1 MLNMIVWLA
10 SYPKSGN
17 TWIRLFLSYLLSDE
31 KKQNINEFDNTK
43 FKLKMDQF
51 PIRSHFDGLTSNPN
65 DINEFVKNCTLAQ
78 TKLNLDNK
86 LKIYKTH
93 NAFWKSNNY
102 SFTDTENTSGC
113 IYVVR
118 DPRNVI
124 TSLKNHFQ
132 IDNIENAFKFIKDD
146 KKLIGI
152 SKEHTAQFDLPTVIS
167 SWQNHYNSW
176 KKLKT
181 NYLLIKYENLLKE
194 PLNEFNKICKFLE
207 KLSGIKFDESEIYR
221 SMKNVEFN
229 KLKEQ
234 ENLIGFKEAPKPK
247 NNKTIKFFY
256 LGPNNNWKKLLKL
269 ETIKLIESSFKSEME
284 ELGYL

>member
-1 MLNMIVWLA
+1 MIVWLA

-51 PIRSHFDGLTSNPN
+51 PIRSHFDGLTSNPS

-152 SKEHTAQFDLPTVIS
+152 SKEDNAQFDLPTVIS

-207 KLSGIKFDESEIYR
+207 KLSGIKFDEDEIYR

-229 KLKEQ
+229 KLREQ